1 MLDIVLMI
9 LLSNRLWMAYR
20 AKNRPAGGKVM
31 KMLVFWLL
39 AEVLI
44 FYACI

>member
-20 AKNRPAGGKVM
+20 AKNARQEARS
-31 KMLVFWLL
+31 
-39 AEVLI
+39 
-44 FYACI
+44 